1 MPVEQVLIGA
11 AKGCGRHCAHGL
23 FGRGRAQRGA
33 VEIPPVNTVALE
45 VPRRQHFLMQP
56 SAAQEGRAPL
66 SLVEDLLAVAPELVH
81 EGWCQGA
88 AARDEAGKPVSP
100 ESTFARSWS
109 APGAL
114 ELAWANEEIVTATRS
129 RHTNAPTS
137 LSLRSS
143 GMRRRAWNDADGRT
157 VRGVLDALA
166 EAALL
171 VAGSPEY
178 SLLLEPTRPTEN

>member
-1 MPVEQVLIGA
+1 VPVEQVLIAA

-33 VEIPPVNTVALE
+33 VEIPLLIPWRWRCRGDNIFSCSR
-45 VPRRQHFLMQP
+45 PP
-56 SAAQEGRAPL
+56 QEGRAPL

-137 LSLRSS
+137 LSLPSS

-157 VRGVLDALA
+157 VGGVLDALA